1 MLVRISVTSDIVGDL
16 DIAKHVNSPTVTGGR
31 SDVVACVE
39 IEKGLL
45 AETLI
50 DLANQV
56 VNNDQAC

>member
-56 VNNDQAC
+56 VNNDRAC

>member
-16 DIAKHVNSPTVTGGR
+16 DIAKHVNLPAITGGR

-45 AETLI
+45 AQTLI
-50 DLANQV
+50 DISHQIV
-56 VNNDQAC
+56 SNDRAC

>member
-1 MLVRISVTSDIVGDL
+1 MRISVTSDIVGDL